1 MGRGWL
7 LISVILLVMAAL
19 FRQGSLLLL
28 STLLFMLYA
37 VAQVWGKYSLRRLEY
52 SRHLSTFRAFCGDE
66 VTFELSLANRKVLPL
81 PWVQIEEELDE
92 QLLLPESVSTSP
104 SHRPGRVVLKNLM
117 PLGWYH
123 KVKRIY
129 TVRCMKR
136 GYFAFGPTRI
146 QTGDYFRFHVKEM
159 EVEDTAYLMVYP
171 RIVPLSRL
179 GIRSRDPFGDL
190 RLRRHLFHD
199 PVRVSSVRE
208 YAPGDPMK
216 RINWKA
222 SARVGQLQTK
232 VFEHTTSMDLA
243 IFFDVRTVR
252 QPFWG
257 EVTQLL
263 ETGTIATASIAN
275 HLVEKGY
282 RVGLYVNHPFPE
294 SGRLIKIPPSGNPAQ
309 LQHILEGLA
318 MVGQTES
325 IAIDKFVREQGGD
338 LPWVSTLVVVTAVP
352 TPALVDTLAGFYRAG
367 RPVALVVIG
376 GEGPESGP
384 GGLPVYQV
392 PADIAWEKVDGLEV
406 NVAENVK

>member
-7 LISVILLVMAAL
+7 FIAALLLVLAAL
-19 FRQGSLLLL
+19 LRQGSLLLV
-28 STLLFMLYA
+28 SSLLFMLYG
-37 VAQVWGKYSLRRLEY
+37 VAQIWAKYSLRRLEY
-52 SRHLSTFRAFCGDE
+52 SRHLSTTRAFYGDE
-66 VTFELSLANRKVLPL
+66 VTFEVSLSNRKVLPL

-92 QLLLPESVSTSP
+92 QLHLPDAVATSP

-123 KVKRIY
+123 RVKRIY
-129 TVRCMKR
+129 PLRCTKR

-146 QTGDYFRFHVKEM
+146 QTGDYFRFRVKEM
-159 EVEDTAYLMVYP
+159 EVEDPVYLMVYP
-171 RIVPLSRL
+171 RIVPLNRL

-190 RLRRHLFHD
+190 RLRRHLFQD
-199 PVRVSSVRE
+199 PVRVASVRE

-222 SARVGQLQTK
+222 SARVGRLQTK
-232 VFEHTTSMDLA
+232 VFEPTTSMDLA
-243 IFFDVRTVR
+243 IFLDVRTVR

-263 ETGTIATASIAN
+263 ETGTIVAASVAS

-282 RVGLYVNHPFPE
+282 RVGLYVNHPFPD
-294 SGRLIKIPPSGNPAQ
+294 SGRLIKLPPSGQPDQ
-309 LQHILEGLA
+309 LQHILEALA

-325 IAIDKFVREQGGD
+325 VAIDKFVRQEGGD

-352 TPALVDTLAGFYRAG
+352 TPALLDTLAGYHRMG

-384 GGLPVYQV
+384 NGLPVYQV
-392 PADIAWEKVDGLEV
+392 PADITWDKVETLEV
-406 NVAENVK
+406 NAAE